1 MRQFLLKHYT
11 VPFAVVIGI
20 FLFSSCEK
28 KFDSILDP
36 VQNPPAAIDASF
48 SLSVINTDTI
58 NVGNVRKPDDA
69 LTIRGV
75 VSIRVFHLQGKK
87 EISAVKYSIKD
98 QSSSIVGEGTIHDD
112 GITPDRN
119 ANDSS
124 FSGYAQFQI
133 QRVFVG
139 ILNLSIW
146 SENNAGQMSN
156 TAVLPISIIRLNH
169 PPLISDL
176 IAPSTIN
183 LATTT
188 SFDITVKVIDP
199 DGQNDIKSV
208 SRYTPSGK
216 VLPLFPSNDSTYIET
231 VTLVPPPDPGSYLF
245 RFRAVDRSNDS
256 SNVVTK
262 TIVIINDAIAN

>member
-1 MRQFLLKHYT
+1 VRQFLLKHYT

-28 KFDSILDP
+28 KFDSVLDP
-36 VQNPPAAIDASF
+36 VQNPPAAIDAAF
-48 SLSVINTDTI
+48 SLNVINTDTI
-58 NVGNVRKPDDA
+58 NVGNVRKSDDI

-75 VSIRVFHLQGKK
+75 VTVRTFHLQGKN
-87 EISAVKYSIKD
+87 EISAVKYSIMD
-98 QSSSIVGEGTIHDD
+98 LSSSILGEGNLHDD
-112 GITPDRN
+112 GVTPDRR
-119 ANDSS
+119 ANDSI
-124 FSGYAQFQI
+124 FSDYAQFQI

-139 ILNLSIW
+139 KLNLSVW
-146 SENNAGQMSN
+146 SENNAGRLSN
-156 TAVLPISIIRLNH
+156 TALLPISIIRLNH
-169 PPLISDL
+169 PPVISDL

-188 SFDITVKVIDP
+188 SFEISLKVIDP

-216 VLPLFPSNDSTYIET
+216 VLPLFPSNDSIYVET

-256 SNVVTK
+256 SNVLIK
-262 TIVIINDAIAN
+262 TIVITNEALAN